1 MKKEL
6 LISLLA
12 LLAALVAAMGVWHR
26 DATVAFA
33 NDTGGRVSV
42 SSVGTITS
50 ASEPG
55 AWIVAADK
63 VYLVRADYDFN
74 DKTWS
79 IRQLATSQ
87 LTPNP

>member
-12 LLAALVAAMGVWHR
+12 LLAALVAAIGVWHR
-26 DATVAFA
+26 GTTVAFA
-33 NDTGGRVSV
+33 NDTGGCASA
-42 SSVGTITS
+42 SSIGTITS

-63 VYLVRADYDFN
+63 VYLVRADYNFN
-74 DKTWS
+74 NKTWT
-79 IRQLATSQ
+79 IRQLASSQ
-87 LTPNP
+87 LTPR